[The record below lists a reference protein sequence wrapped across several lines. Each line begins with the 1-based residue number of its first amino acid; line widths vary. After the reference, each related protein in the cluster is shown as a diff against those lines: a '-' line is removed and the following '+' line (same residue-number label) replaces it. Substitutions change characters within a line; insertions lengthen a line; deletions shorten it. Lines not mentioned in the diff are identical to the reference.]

1 MDSFFKNLN
10 RTFYD
15 LGHVGYSN
23 TEASFAAFGSDWWQ
37 LFAIR
42 KHDLLDQMICYIIHF
57 R

>member
-1 MDSFFKNLN
+1 MDSFKKNLN

-15 LGHVGYSN
+15 LGHVGNSN

-42 KHDLLDQMICYIIHF
+42 KHDLLDQMICYIIHI